1 MVVYVF
7 AAVLMLGNGI
17 ETALSAGGNAANAVL
32 LREGALHEIVSIID
46 RETVLSLSTLPEL
59 ATSLKG
65 EPLATGELVVLVAL
79 PRGDAHANITVRG
92 ITSTSFEAR
101 PNVRIFEGRK
111 PRPGTNEVVL
121 GSGLVGRGPD
131 TNIGGEL
138 SFANQQWPIV
148 GHLSADGSAFETE
161 IWVDSNRLA
170 NTFGRTGFSS
180 ALLRLSSPEKYEELK
195 KTIETD
201 SRYQQLKAYREK
213 QYWEEQAKTTA
224 TFIRVL
230 GLFVAFVFSVGA
242 ILGAM
247 ITMYAQVAMRVQ
259 ELGIL
264 RAIGFSRKSVLGG
277 FLVESVFLGIA
288 GGVIGTIGAFIMRW
302 VKINT
307 VNFQTFSDT
316 RFGFVPTP
324 GILTVALLFGAT
336 MGLLGGLLPAT
347 QAARL
352 EILEAI
358 KL

>member
-1 MVVYVF
+1 
-7 AAVLMLGNGI
+7 MLGNGI
-17 ETALSAGGNAANAVL
+17 ETALSAGGNASNAVL
-32 LREGALHEIVSIID
+32 LQKGSLHEIVSIID

-65 EPLATGELVVLVAL
+65 EPLLTGELVVLVAL
-79 PRGDAHANITVRG
+79 PRDKAHANIAVRG
-92 ITSTSFEAR
+92 ITPMSFEAR
-101 PNVRIFEGRK
+101 PNVRISEGRK
-111 PRPGTNEVVL
+111 PRSGTNEVVL
-121 GSGLVGRGPD
+121 GAGLED
-131 TNIGGEL
+131 AYIGGEL

-148 GHLSADGSAFETE
+148 GRLSAEGSAFETE
-161 IWVDSNRLA
+161 IWVDGNRLA

-195 KTIETD
+195 KIIEND
-201 SRYQQLKAYREK
+201 SRFQQLKAYREK
-213 QYWEEQAKTTA
+213 QYWEEQAKATA

-230 GLFVAFVFSVGA
+230 GLFVTFVFSIGA

-247 ITMYAQVAMRVQ
+247 ITMYAQVAMRIQ

-288 GGVIGTIGAFIMRW
+288 GGVIGTIGAFMMRW

-324 GILTVALLFGAT
+324 GILAASLLFGVT
-336 MGLLGGLLPAT
+336 MGALGGLLPAAR
-347 QAARL
+347 AAKL
-352 EILEAI
+352 EVLDAI
-358 KL
+358 KQ